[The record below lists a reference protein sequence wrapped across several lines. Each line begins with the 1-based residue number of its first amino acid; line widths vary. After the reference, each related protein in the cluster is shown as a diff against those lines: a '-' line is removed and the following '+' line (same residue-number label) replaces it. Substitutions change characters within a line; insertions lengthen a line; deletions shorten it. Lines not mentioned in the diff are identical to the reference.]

1 MSNVTAPSTVP
12 TAQQPLTKFDPSL
25 INPQLQVDP
34 QTQAGMSFDT
44 WDGSDYNVPPMLDQ
58 FPDYDWAAGF
68 EFSNSEFP
76 NAPLGPIGGPGP
88 MGGNMMPQNVGNMG
102 YTFG

>member
-1 MSNVTAPSTVP
+1 MP

-34 QTQAGMSFDT
+34 STGMSFDT

-68 EFSNSEFP
+68 EFSNSDFP
-76 NAPLGPIGGPGP
+76 NAPLGPIGGP
-88 MGGNMMPQNVGNMG
+88 MMPQNVGNMG